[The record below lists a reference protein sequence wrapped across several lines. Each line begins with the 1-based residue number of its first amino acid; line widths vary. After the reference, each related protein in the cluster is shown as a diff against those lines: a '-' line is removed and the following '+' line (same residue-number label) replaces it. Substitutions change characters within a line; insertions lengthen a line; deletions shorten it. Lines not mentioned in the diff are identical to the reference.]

1 MQLTLIQSLVWSEN
15 LINLTYLGEILTLI
29 SIEGTLEIIRVLG
42 RLETFKNESAEI
54 LITFFYSEH
63 FLLQNTQIRQAI
75 AYSLGQLKILKTL
88 TVLETLAYDPESVVK
103 LHAIAALR
111 NFKT

>member
-1 MQLTLIQSLVWSEN
+1 MISL
-15 LINLTYLGEILTLI
+15 G
-29 SIEGTLEIIRVLG
+29 GTLEIIRVLG
-42 RLETFKNESAEI
+42 RIETLKNESAEI
-54 LITFFYSEH
+54 LLAFFDSDH
-63 FLLQNTQIRQAI
+63 LLLQQAPIRQAI

-88 TVLETLAYDPESVVK
+88 TVLETLANDPEPVVQ